1 MQLCLQD
8 GRDVTKL
15 KSLLQD
21 MSDQLANPEPYD
33 YLNFH
38 VISSEASGLSC
49 SLLTSDQVKCFNT
62 IVPVSELESL
72 LSKKVS

>member
-21 MSDQLANPEPYD
+21 KLANPKPYD
-33 YLNFH
+33 YLKFH
-38 VISSEASGLSC
+38 VISSEASGLPY